1 VVILVNILTLVAI
14 LFLFI
19 YGVAVQ
25 SEFTSFVESFM
36 GMIVSYVMLIIIIF
50 KTADLPVKKVFKQRP
65 IVNFNHTSNILNDNW
80 NFFTLTTEVR

>member
-1 VVILVNILTLVAI
+1 VVVIVNILTLVSI

-19 YGVAVQ
+19 YGVAEQ

-50 KTADLPVKKVFKQRP
+50 KTADLPVKKVFKR
-65 IVNFNHTSNILNDNW
+65 
-80 NFFTLTTEVR
+80 